1 MRSNTGIVAA
11 ALGLASI
18 FASVSAQDLYP
29 EPITIGQLAYPHG
42 HQILAWTP
50 TKTSMIDACT
60 NQSSRTVLQVY
71 ETIPPTV
78 PLCGTPFAL
87 DGYSDLE
94 LLCADGT
101 SVEASQVTAIA
112 TNGTQTHNCTSLPLT
127 VYGTHCHGEYS
138 PDSIWQLFACQ

>member
-1 MRSNTGIVAA
+1 MRFSTSMIIAA
-11 ALGLASI
+11 FGLASK

-29 EPITIGQLAYPHG
+29 EPITIGQLGYPHG

-50 TKTSMIDACT
+50 TKTSMIEACT
-60 NQSSRTVLQVY
+60 NQSSRTVLQVS
-71 ETIPPTV
+71 ETLPPTV

-87 DGYSDLE
+87 DGYTGLE

-101 SVEASQVTAIA
+101 SVAASQVTAIA
-112 TNGTQTHNCTSLPLT
+112 TNGTQTHNCTSLPQN
-127 VYGTHCHGEYS
+127 VYPTHCHGPYS